1 MLMGNN
7 SISEKRKWRRNM
19 PNKGREYRKQ
29 QFTCPY
35 CGGVYG
41 CSEDGKIGMYSI
53 KILQRHKETCS
64 KRKE

>member
-1 MLMGNN
+1 MGT
-7 SISEKRKWRRNM
+7 KRIDERRRWRRHM
-19 PNKGREYRKQ
+19 SQHGVEYMKL

-35 CGGVYG
+35 CGGLFG

-64 KRKE
+64 ERKK